1 MPQPCCGK
9 MRIRRISP
17 ASILLIVGF
26 TISAT
31 SVLIGVSAVDAIL
44 QILAESDGETP
55 IYLTMQNTGLSL
67 AAAIYVFSVAN
78 CLVVTN
84 CWMITKQREMAIRK
98 AFGWTNRKLVSMIIR
113 EMAKLL
119 AAGLILS
126 ILLVRGLRTIDAD
139 LFGMGFS
146 LFFLSGTVGMLLL
159 TLAFS
164 LAIPLARILKIH
176 PAEVIS

>member
-1 MPQPCCGK
+1 MI
-9 MRIRRISP
+9 IRRIGP
-17 ASILLIVGF
+17 ASVLLAAGF
-26 TISAT
+26 AVSAA
-31 SVLIGVSAVDAIL
+31 SVLIGISAVDAIL
-44 QILAESDGETP
+44 QFLAESDGETP

-67 AAAIYVFSVAN
+67 AGAIYVFSVAN

-98 AFGWTNRKLVSMIIR
+98 AFGWTNRDLICMISR

-119 AAGLILS
+119 AAGIAVS
-126 ILLVRGLRTIDAD
+126 ILLAGGLRSLDTD
-139 LFGMGFS
+139 LLSMD
-146 LFFLSGTVGMLLL
+146 LTPFFILGTVGMLVL